1 VELAPDADV
10 RGSSPWTGAGKA
22 VPVAFVSSH
31 SFRGGSERYLTLLLE
46 RLEPAWIS
54 TVVCLDEG
62 PLADELRSLGLPV
75 EVIAS
80 GTGAGDIL
88 AAARR
93 LRQSLARS
101 GSAVVHANGVK
112 AALVAVTATAGTGI
126 PVVWIKHDVA
136 RDGWQAQLIAS
147 RCARII
153 GVSTFVTTIFRG
165 RTRRKVEV
173 LHPQIPSPDVDRAQA
188 RRLVLDAFGPDEPE
202 AVVALVGRLDPFKG
216 QADLIACAPAVLEAA
231 PRTRFLLVGAD
242 DPAHLGT
249 GKALRRSVVEGGLE
263 HAVRFTGH
271 RTDAAALIAGSDLV
285 VIAGGANPRGIGQEG
300 FPLVGLEALALGTA
314 VVGYAHGGLPEQVGE
329 CGALVPSGDR
339 RALTDTLVRLVSDT
353 TARERLAR
361 CGQQRFRSHF
371 ELSTL
376 PQELAERYRLAA
388 GGR

>member
-1 VELAPDADV
+1 VEPASDADV
-10 RGSSPWTGAGKA
+10 SGSSPSTEAGQA

-31 SFRGGSERYLTLLLE
+31 SFRGGSERYLVLLLE
-46 RLEPAWIS
+46 RLDPAWIS

-62 PLADELRSLGLPV
+62 PLTDELRSLGLPV
-75 EVIAS
+75 EVIVS
-80 GTGAGDIL
+80 GNRAGGVL

-93 LRQSLARS
+93 LRQVLDGA

-112 AALVAVTATAGTGI
+112 AALVAVTATAGKRI
-126 PVVWIKHDVA
+126 PVVWVKHDVA
-136 RDGWQAQLIAS
+136 RDGWQAQLIAR

-153 GVSTFVTTIFRG
+153 GVSTFVTAIFQG

-173 LHPQIPSPDVDRAQA
+173 LHPQIPRPDVQPAHA
-188 RRLVLDAFGPDEPE
+188 RRTVIELFGPEEPE

-242 DPAHLGT
+242 DPAHPGT
-249 GKALRRSVVEGGLE
+249 GEALRRSVAEGGVE
-263 HAVRFTGH
+263 HAVHFTGH

-285 VIAGGANPRGIGQEG
+285 VIAGGANDRGIGREG
-300 FPLVGLEALALGTA
+300 FPFVGLEALALGTA
-314 VVGYAHGGLPEQVGE
+314 VVGYAHGGLPEQVAD

-361 CGQQRFRSHF
+361 CGEERFRTRY

-376 PQELAERYRLAA
+376 PGELADRYRLAVA
-388 GGR
+388 QR